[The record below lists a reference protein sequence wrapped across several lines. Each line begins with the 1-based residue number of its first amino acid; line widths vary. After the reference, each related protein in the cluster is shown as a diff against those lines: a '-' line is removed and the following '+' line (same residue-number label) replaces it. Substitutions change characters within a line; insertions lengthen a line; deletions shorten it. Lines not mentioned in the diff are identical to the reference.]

1 MFTYQKDTKSLF
13 VAECGK
19 KDFWREIRKSSTAFN
34 IDTRR
39 EILRAVDAKDEEA
52 MQKWAEHTDFQ
63 KFMLKTLRDLKTKAG
78 KEKWQQKPLEKKLL
92 AWADDLKKSLTAF
105 QFSCYQFDEA
115 TVKTKDGKTK
125 KGARR
130 LLKGCHL
137 NGLVMLDIDHVD
149 HPMEVWEKLQTDE
162 ELMKRVVLVH
172 ITSSGHGIRIIF
184 TADKQTGNLADQQI
198 SFASVLGYAPDQS
211 TIDATRNSFAP
222 KEDEILFIDEER
234 LFTYY
239 DEEFDREFTPM
250 YRDKKTQPLYHQF
263 PLLWQGLGMS
273 ARWTLSQYRTL

>member
-105 QFSCYQFDEA
+105 QFS
-115 TVKTKDGKTK
+115 
-125 KGARR
+125 GAR
-130 LLKGCHL
+130 GV
-137 NGLVMLDIDHVD
+137 G
-149 HPMEVWEKLQTDE
+149 
-162 ELMKRVVLVH
+162 
-172 ITSSGHGIRIIF
+172 
-184 TADKQTGNLADQQI
+184 A
-198 SFASVLGYAPDQS
+198 
-211 TIDATRNSFAP
+211 
-222 KEDEILFIDEER
+222 
-234 LFTYY
+234 
-239 DEEFDREFTPM
+239 
-250 YRDKKTQPLYHQF
+250 YHQ
-263 PLLWQGLGMS
+263 
-273 ARWTLSQYRTL
+273 